1 MKRFL
6 YLFTLSL
13 QLVYLRAQT
22 VNYVLPKVENGQWY
36 IALGQK
42 KIKLPASYNYVN
54 HFDNS
59 GHAYFCNGSKYGI
72 IDSTG
77 KEKLAAKQLE
87 IIQYSNGLFRYAVE
101 KGYLLH
107 SLKTNSKTP
116 CSWSKQI
123 AENWIYFKQEGNSF
137 ILHTSWK
144 EARPILSEK
153 SIEKTVFNYL
163 YLGNYDMGFTLYQP
177 DGTLLEENPEVVREE
192 YDALYVKGAK
202 NHFILNANGKI
213 QLPLE
218 ATNVRIQPDY
228 FTYCFKEKVHLL
240 ENQTNREILVA
251 DGDGIAPFKNKFYVY
266 KNNRVGLVDAKGK
279 QIIAPKYNN
288 FIELQGNYIVNLNGN
303 VGLVNEYGE
312 ELTSII
318 YQSIVLQ
325 GEYYL
330 TTLFTGSLGLISTI
344 NYKELL
350 SPYYTKITTDG
361 TSIRAWDNNRLVI
374 IELDKDHREKNR
386 LFLNNVISMNT
397 YKDNTKARNFDPRL
411 FKIGW
416 FYTSKTTTN
425 ETKKTRNTSYLWGI
439 EENDSV
445 RIKARFRTPTY
456 IENAFFSLV
465 PSKKLE
471 DKLNFK
477 LLGTIQIGENKF
489 GSDAFN
495 FMQFKKTNKNIIT
508 VIDSTDFYTKE
519 FARILTTK
527 SLGIITKS
535 GATRELLFVDDA
547 FNGYSR
553 YCQSGV
559 VEKNKDKNG
568 NVQIPSFL
576 INNGFVS
583 RQNASA
589 KITKGS
595 WNYLRKNGDSVFSEP
610 FLFASNFYKKTA
622 IVQRKKGYGV
632 IREDS
637 VIIPTVFSS
646 IKRISYANDTLFL
659 VNRNRYFINYLDS
672 NLQILDLSGAKILAT
687 SDSLKVIQRGNNY
700 QLLSST
706 NQLLESS
713 TRMYYLTNKHYVMH
727 KEGKNYV
734 IRDSKLHVVGN
745 SVLKPILFI
754 DETHF
759 IAENQS
765 RNAVFD
771 IHGDTII
778 GFDYKHLEYSNGFI
792 SGYGTDD
799 YIHIFNKKLQPIVR
813 KRHHEI
819 IDIVNDFS
827 QQYIAIT
834 VHQKAYVYDQTGT
847 QVAKIALQKE
857 EKLYKIYYKLVLT
870 SLGRFINF
878 KGECVN
884 PNSLETAYTSIDSN
898 YFVYIDLLNKGH
910 ILTSAGNLFLEEE
923 VKTNLNYLG
932 EDVFCYQDTSDN
944 FVIYDARNQQKYLYA
959 ESVKGTFSDGYL
971 VLKIEG
977 NYEFVDRNF
986 QNIFQKSFDDA
997 QPFKHGLAPVMIDKN
1012 WTLIGK
1018 QGYQKALPTHNYIE
1032 NEGVNLYSIE
1042 SHNYYGIYDSHG
1054 KVIIEPSYL
1063 KIHFLENGI
1072 IQATKLGVIDYY
1084 TMDGRKL
1091 E

>member
-1 MKRFL
+1 MKR
-6 YLFTLSL
+6 YLFSLILSL
-13 QLVYLRAQT
+13 QLVNLRAQT
-22 VNYVLPKVENGQWY
+22 VNYALPKVDNGKWY
-36 IALGQK
+36 ISQGPK
-42 KIKLPASYNYVN
+42 KIKLPTTYNYV
-54 HFDNS
+54 HYFDNT

-77 KEKLAAKQLE
+77 KEILAAKQLE

-107 SLKTNSKTP
+107 SLKTNIKTP

-144 EARPILSEK
+144 EPLAILSEK
-153 SIEKTVFNYL
+153 SIEKIAFNYVYVCKYDLRFSL
-163 YLGNYDMGFTLYQP
+163 YLP
-177 DGTLLEENPEVVREE
+177 DGKLLEENPEIVREE

-202 NHFILNANGKI
+202 NHFILNTNGKI
-213 QLPLE
+213 NLPVD
-218 ATNVRIQPDY
+218 ATNVRVLPDY
-228 FTYCFKEKVHLL
+228 FIYCSQEKVHLIDS
-240 ENQTNREILVA
+240 ESNREIFVA

-266 KNNRVGLVDAKGK
+266 KNSRIGLLDAKGK
-279 QIIAPKYNN
+279 QILAPIYRY
-288 FIELQGNYIVNLNGN
+288 FYELQGNFVVNLNGN
-303 VGLVNEYGE
+303 VGLVNESGE
-312 ELTSII
+312 QLIPAI
-318 YQSIVLQ
+318 YQSIAQ
-325 GEYYL
+325 QAEFYR
-330 TTLFTGSLGLISTI
+330 TSLFTGTIGLISAV

-374 IELDKDHREKNR
+374 IELEKDHREKNR
-386 LFLNNVISMNT
+386 FYLNNVISMNT
-397 YKDNTKARNFDPRL
+397 YKDNTKLRCFDQRL
-411 FKIGW
+411 FKVGW

-425 ETKKTRNTSYLWGI
+425 ETNKTRNTSYLWGI

-445 RIKARFRTPTY
+445 RVKARFKTPTY
-456 IENAFFSLV
+456 IENANFSLV
-465 PSKKLE
+465 PSKKLG
-471 DKLNFK
+471 DKLVTK
-477 LLGTIQIGENKF
+477 LLGIIEIGDNKF

-495 FMQFKKTNKNIIT
+495 FGQRKSVNRFVIT
-508 VIDSTDFYTKE
+508 AFDSTDFYTKE
-519 FARILTTK
+519 YARIHTTK

-535 GATRELLFVDDA
+535 GITRELLFVDDA

-553 YCQSGV
+553 YCQSGE
-559 VEKNKDKNG
+559 VEKNNEKKG

-583 RQNASA
+583 RQNTTA

-595 WNYLRKNGDSVFSEP
+595 WNYLRKNGDSVFNEP
-610 FLFASNFYKKTA
+610 FLYASNFYKKTA

-672 NLQILDLSGAKILAT
+672 NLQILDLTGIKILAT
-687 SDSLKVIQRGNNY
+687 SDSLIVIQKGSNY
-700 QLLSST
+700 QLLSSA
-706 NQLLESS
+706 NQILETSP
-713 TRMYYLTNKHYVMH
+713 RMYYLINKHYVMH

-734 IRDSKLHVVGN
+734 IRNSKLTVVGK
-745 SVLKPILFI
+745 SVLKPLIFI
-754 DETHF
+754 DDTHF
-759 IAENQS
+759 LVENHN
-765 RNAVFD
+765 RNAVFNLR
-771 IHGDTII
+771 GDTVI
-778 GFDYKHLEYSNGFI
+778 GFEHKYLEYFNGFI
-792 SGYGTDD
+792 SSVGGDNNIRVY
-799 YIHIFNKKLQPIVR
+799 NKKLEPIIR
-813 KRHHEI
+813 KKHANT
-819 IDIVNDFS
+819 IDIVYDVS
-827 QQYIAIT
+827 QQHIAIT
-834 VHQKAYVYDQTGT
+834 VHQKAYVFDQTGK
-847 QVAKIALQKE
+847 QVAKIGLQKE
-857 EKLYKIYYKLVLT
+857 EKLYKIYYKLVIT

-878 KGECVN
+878 QGECVN
-884 PNSLETAYTSIDSN
+884 PNSLETAYTSLDSN
-898 YFVYIDLLNKGH
+898 YFVYFDQLDKGH
-910 ILTSAGNLFLEEE
+910 ILTSSGKLILEEE
-923 VKTNLNYLG
+923 VKMNLNYLG
-932 EDVFCYQDTSDN
+932 EEVFSYQDTSDN

-971 VLKIEG
+971 VLKIES

-997 QPFKHGLAPVMIDKN
+997 QPFKDGIAPVMIDKN

-1018 QGYQKALPTHNYIE
+1018 QGFQKALPTYNYIE
-1032 NEGVNLYSIE
+1032 KKGVNLYSIE

-1063 KIHFLENGI
+1063 NIHFLDYGI
-1072 IQATKLGVIDYY
+1072 LQATKLGVIDYY